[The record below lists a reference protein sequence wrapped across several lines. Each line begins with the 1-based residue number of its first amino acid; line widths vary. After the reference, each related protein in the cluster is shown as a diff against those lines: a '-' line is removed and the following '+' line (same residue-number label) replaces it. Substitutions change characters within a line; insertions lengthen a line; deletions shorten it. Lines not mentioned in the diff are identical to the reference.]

1 MSGYVP
7 NPPKNYRYE
16 QGRTFLRA
24 GGGSASGA
32 EPNDDKESARG
43 WEVRGNRLLA
53 QICSSEFRTLAIYV
67 RPAMTTKTR
76 LRTLAEFLRTELE
89 VTAIYLYRGEIGS
102 YAQVDLES
110 LQFC

>member
-1 MSGYVP
+1 MRIEKADRFDDVDYDAGYEYRGF
-7 NPPKNYRYE
+7 NYLILDGVD
-16 QGRTFLRA
+16 QFLVRTYDDQP
-24 GGGSASGA
+24 GSAT
-32 EPNDDKESARG
+32 
-43 WEVRGNRLLA
+43 V
-53 QICSSEFRTLAIYV
+53 V
-67 RPAMTTKTR
+67 RPAMTTNTR

>member
-1 MSGYVP
+1 MRIEKADRFDDVDYDAGYEYRGF
-7 NPPKNYRYE
+7 NYLILDGVD
-16 QGRTFLRA
+16 QFLVRTYDDQP
-24 GGGSASGA
+24 GSAT
-32 EPNDDKESARG
+32 
-43 WEVRGNRLLA
+43 V
-53 QICSSEFRTLAIYV
+53 V